1 MQALLRPH
9 LRTGPALLLPVLL
22 AKASQLSSK
31 RRGNEWSCSHITK
44 VWIIAT
50 KSLIHCMFIEYLL
63 WALLTN
69 RQTVPETKI
78 LKTHKASSTL
88 DHHMFQVCSTPT
100 TLYMAS
106 ISAWLV
112 FPHSN
117 PNQTQN
123 PSRPELCQHHEA
135 LLHPPRAVNLPS
147 LYNTFYLHVIFSP
160 SPRRPWQESEAALD
174 AQGTAEYVSSIFNS
188 DTVWQT

>member
-1 MQALLRPH
+1 MSWAAHLCCNNLLPSSRPGQACLHGGWLAFRKRWESMQALLRPH

-78 LKTHKASSTL
+78 SKTRKASSTL

-106 ISAWLV
+106 ISAW
-112 FPHSN
+112 
-117 PNQTQN
+117 
-123 PSRPELCQHHEA
+123 
-135 LLHPPRAVNLPS
+135 
-147 LYNTFYLHVIFSP
+147 
-160 SPRRPWQESEAALD
+160 
-174 AQGTAEYVSSIFNS
+174 
-188 DTVWQT
+188 